1 MPKLDRYLT
10 AEFTRAIVASLVILG
25 MVSMGG
31 VFADLVGEMAR
42 GKVPP
47 ALLLSQLGLR
57 LLGYLPLILPL
68 ALLLGLLLA
77 TGRLYRDSEMHVLHA
92 IGIGPRRLLR
102 PLLLVMVPMVMV
114 IGLCSLLLG
123 PWANRLARGMVIEAN
138 KNLLVAGLEPGRFT
152 PMANGGV
159 AYVGNMSNDGTK
171 ISHVFIYR
179 ERGDR
184 MDVATAQTGQMYRDQ
199 GVRVLALMDGFRVEG
214 PVSGANLDYRLMR
227 YARNEL
233 QLPAP
238 DDPRNLETPEYQL
251 TPALLRNPAAP
262 ARAELHWRIAPPLL
276 ALAFALMAIPLGR
289 RSPRQARYGSVLLAF
304 LAYLVGIFMMMLGTQ
319 WIAEGRV
326 PGAVG
331 LWWLLLPM
339 LALGLWLYVRDGR
352 VARAWWRR

>member
-1 MPKLDRYLT
+1 MPKLDRYLA
-10 AEFTRAIVASLVILG
+10 AEFTRAIVATLVVLG

-31 VFADLVGEMAR
+31 VFAEIVGEMAR
-42 GKVPP
+42 GKLPP

-57 LLGYLPLILPL
+57 LLGYLPMILPL

-92 IGIGPRRLLR
+92 IGMGPRRQLR
-102 PLLLVMVPMVMV
+102 PLLLVVVPVV
-114 IGLCSLLLG
+114 LLIALCSLWFG
-123 PWANRLARGMVIEAN
+123 PWANRVARGMVIEAN

-159 AYVGNMSNDGTK
+159 AYVGNMSNDGTR
-171 ISHVFIYR
+171 ISRVFIYR

-184 MDVATAQTGQMYRDQ
+184 MDVATAQSGQMYRDQ
-199 GVRVLALMDGFRVEG
+199 GERVLALLDGFRVEG
-214 PVSGANLDYRLMR
+214 PVGGEALDYRLMR

-238 DDPRNLETPEYQL
+238 DDPRTLATPEYLL
-251 TPALLRNPAAP
+251 TPALLGDTSAP
-262 ARAELHWRIAPPLL
+262 ARAELHWRLAPPLL

-289 RSPRQARYGSVLLAF
+289 SSPRQARYGSILLAF
-304 LAYLVGIFMMMLGTQ
+304 LAYLTGVFLMMLGSK
-319 WIAEGRV
+319 WIAEGQV
-326 PGAVG
+326 PTAAG

-339 LALGLWLYVRDGR
+339 LGLGVLMYVRDGR
-352 VARAWWRR
+352 VSRGWWRR